1 MAETTERRFMM
12 KKMIALFFTTAC
24 VFSAVGCGW
33 KMQTK
38 AKEEERK
45 ALNYGTAKWNF
56 RQDHNG
62 DWTVDI

>member
-1 MAETTERRFMM
+1 M

-56 RQDHNG
+56 RQGPQRRLDSRYLM
-62 DWTVDI
+62 TDI

>member
-1 MAETTERRFMM
+1 M

-24 VFSAVGCGW
+24 VVSAVGCGW

-38 AKEEERK
+38 AKKEERK